1 MREAL
6 FSIVITV
13 FAVSPVFAQS
23 WGHQGRSSNNHYSH
37 NSTYNRHG
45 AQSAYNHNSVT
56 NQYGH
61 NKSPYSHNSV
71 TNQYGHNKSPYS
83 HNLATNQYGHSIN
96 PYNRHSVTNP
106 HSTNTHRLYDHRGDY
121 RGGHRNNHYYPDS
134 LSNLYERDG
143 SFIAPDSDHNPYGH
157 GLHIFGD

>member
-13 FAVSPVFAQS
+13 FAVGPVFAQS

-37 NSTYNRHG
+37 NSTSNRHG

-56 NQYGH
+56 NRYGHSTSPYSHNSTSNRHGAQSAYNHNSVTNRYGH
-61 NKSPYSHNSV
+61 NKSPY
-71 TNQYGHNKSPYS
+71 NQ
-83 HNLATNQYGHSIN
+83 
-96 PYNRHSVTNP
+96 HSVTNP
-106 HSTNTHRLYDHRGDY
+106 HSTSSHRLYDHRGDY
-121 RGGHRNNHYYPDS
+121 RGGRRNNHYYPDS
-134 LSNLYERDG
+134 FSNLYERDG
-143 SFIAPDSDHNPYGH
+143 ALIAPDSGHDPYGY